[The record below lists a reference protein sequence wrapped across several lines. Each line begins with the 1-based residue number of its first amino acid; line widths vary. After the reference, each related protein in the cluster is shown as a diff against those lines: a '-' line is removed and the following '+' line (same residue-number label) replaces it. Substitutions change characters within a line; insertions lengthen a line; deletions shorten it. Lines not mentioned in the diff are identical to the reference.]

1 MSALLEAALQVHLTL
16 TLLRLLQTFLRRLLP
31 IGLSI
36 SVHDTHVVNTFCP
49 ILPEVLEQ
57 KDSLLFRGLWR
68 SVIRV
73 CCLPGPIWLGFHP
86 LHGATLVDE
95 GVVAH
100 V

>member
-1 MSALLEAALQVHLTL
+1 MMKAALQVHLL
-16 TLLRLLQTFLRRLLP
+16 LALLRLLQTFFWRLLP

-49 ILPEVLEQ
+49 ILPEFPEQ
-57 KDSLLFRGLWR
+57 KISLLFRGLWR

-73 CCLPGPIWLGFHP
+73 CGVTGPVWLVFRP